1 MIKSKAKSAYYILI
15 LSALAYVIMMALSL
29 DNTRLVREGWTP
41 DLAKFSGTQ
50 TTARAGTPLD
60 EITPGPELDHQ
71 QKIGMFRDN
80 LDDRTRDFT
89 ENPPDTSDT
98 TRYTTI
104 LWTTLGT
111 VLLLAIFSKMD

>member
-29 DNTRLVREGWTP
+29 DNTRFVREGWTP
-41 DLAKFSGTQ
+41 DLTKFTGAQ
-50 TTARAGTPLD
+50 TTALTGTNLAD
-60 EITPGPELDHQ
+60 ITAGPESYHQ
-71 QKIGMFRDN
+71 QKIGEFRDN

>member
-1 MIKSKAKSAYYILI
+1 MIKRNAKLAYYILI

-41 DLAKFSGTQ
+41 DLAKFTGAQ
-50 TTARAGTPLD
+50 TTSTTNNLAD
-60 EITPGPELDHQ
+60 ITAGPESEHQ
-71 QKIGMFRDN
+71 QNLGKFRDK
-80 LDDRTRDFT
+80 LDGRSKDFT

-111 VLLLAIFSKMD
+111 VLLLAIFSKME